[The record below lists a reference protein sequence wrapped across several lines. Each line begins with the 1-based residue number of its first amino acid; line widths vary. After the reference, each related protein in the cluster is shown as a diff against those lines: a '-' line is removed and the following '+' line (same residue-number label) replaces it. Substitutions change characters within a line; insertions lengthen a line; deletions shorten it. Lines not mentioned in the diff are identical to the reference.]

1 MNRATEAARTVV
13 DELVRCGITDAV
25 LCPGSRNAPLA
36 FALHAADAAGR
47 LRLHVRIDERTAG
60 FLALGLALAAGRPVP
75 VATTSGTAAANLL
88 PAVLEAAH
96 AGVPL
101 LALTADRPPELVGTG
116 ASQTVAQVGLFGS
129 AVRLAPAVGGTAAQ
143 MRAAVGR
150 AVAAAVGLPPGP
162 VHLNLP
168 FGEPLTP
175 DDVGA
180 EGSAAAGGIARPA
193 DPGATAQ
200 AADPGATTRPAV
212 AAGPARPTDSG
223 ATARPAPMARL
234 ADTGAAARP
243 TDLAPLRVT
252 SHPIGGVRSDPTGC
266 EVGGD
271 GPRPRPRRG
280 TAAWPVGRDGGG
292 PWTAVPASRIVAP
305 PLRLDPAAP
314 TLIIAG
320 PGAPP
325 LDVGVPVIAEP
336 SSAAWPAAV
345 RTGPWL
351 LGTPSLAPAQVVVA
365 GRPTLHRAVARLLAD
380 PAVAVYALA
389 DERGMPWTDVAGSVR
404 AVGALPPLRPDPE
417 WLRRWNTADKA
428 AAAALDEALDDGPV
442 GMQLARALVAGL
454 ADGTQ
459 LVLGSSN
466 PVRDVALAAVPRAGI
481 VVRSNRGVAGIDG
494 TVSTAMG
501 AALAHGGPTVAL
513 LGDLTLLH
521 DTTGL
526 VVGPDEPR
534 PDLTIVVLDD
544 RGGGIF
550 SLLEQGAPEHAAS
563 FERVFGTPHTVDL
576 AALCAAMGVPHT
588 RADPSHIADHLGR
601 TGVRVVEVRADRA
614 ALRAAHAR
622 IARSVRLAV
631 S

>member
-1 MNRATEAARTVV
+1 VNPATTSARTVV
-13 DELVRCGITDAV
+13 DELVACGVTDAV

-60 FLALGLALAAGRPVP
+60 FLALGLALTSGRPVP

-101 LALTADRPPELVGTG
+101 LAITADRPAELVGTG
-116 ASQTVAQVGLFGS
+116 ASQTVAQVGMFGS

-143 MRAAVGR
+143 TRAAVGR

-168 FGEPLTP
+168 FREPLTP
-175 DDVGA
+175 DPST
-180 EGSAAAGGIARPA
+180 EPA
-193 DPGATAQ
+193 DTPTAGAPVSATATDLTQ
-200 AADPGATTRPAV
+200 PAVGAV
-212 AAGPARPTDSG
+212 AAPT
-223 ATARPAPMARL
+223 AP
-234 ADTGAAARP
+234 GAAA
-243 TDLAPLRVT
+243 APDVAA
-252 SHPIGGVRSDPTGC
+252 PA
-266 EVGGD
+266 
-271 GPRPRPRRG
+271 GPAG
-280 TAAWPVGRDGGG
+280 AAWPVGRAGR
-292 PWTAVPASRIVAP
+292 PWTAVATSRVVAA
-305 PLRLDPAAP
+305 PLPLDPTAP
-314 TLIIAG
+314 TLVIAG

-325 LDVGVPVIAEP
+325 LDVGVPVVAEP
-336 SSAAWPAAV
+336 SSAPWPGAV

-351 LGTPSLAPAQVVVA
+351 LGTPSLTPAQVVVA

-389 DERGMPWTDVAGSVR
+389 DERGLPWTDVVGSVR

-417 WLRRWNTADKA
+417 WLRRWTAADKA
-428 AAAALDEALDDGPV
+428 AQAALDEALDTGPV
-442 GMQLARALVAGL
+442 GMQLARALVAAL
-454 ADGTQ
+454 AEGTQ

-466 PVRDVALAAVPRAGI
+466 PVRDVALAAAPRDGV

-494 TVSTAMG
+494 TISTAVG
-501 AALAHGGPTVAL
+501 AALAHDGPTVAL
-513 LGDLTLLH
+513 LGDLTFLH

-526 VVGPDEPR
+526 VIGPDEAR

-550 SLLEQGAPEHAAS
+550 HLLEQGAPEHAPA

-576 AALCAAMGVPHT
+576 AALCAAMGVAHT
-588 RADPSHIADHLGR
+588 YAEPTDIAGHLGHP
-601 TGVRVVEVRADRA
+601 GIRVVQVQAERGG
-614 ALRAAHAR
+614 LRAAHAALR
-622 IARSVRLAV
+622 ARVAAAV
-631 S
+631 AT

>member
-1 MNRATEAARTVV
+1 MSATAAARTVV
-13 DELVRCGITDAV
+13 DELVRCGVTDAV

-36 FALHAADAAGR
+36 FALHAADAAKR

-60 FLALGLALAAGRPVP
+60 FLALGLALASGRPVP

-101 LALTADRPPELVGTG
+101 LALTADRPSELVGTG
-116 ASQTVAQVGLFGS
+116 ASQTVAQVGMFGA
-129 AVRLAPAVGGTAAQ
+129 AVRLAPIVGGTAAQ

-168 FGEPLTP
+168 FAEPLTP
-175 DDVGA
+175 DDTAPPAPSTASPVNATPVSRPRERHTKFFAPFGVT
-180 EGSAAAGGIARPA
+180 SHPAGGVGSDAGGARW
-193 DPGATAQ
+193 G
-200 AADPGATTRPAV
+200 
-212 AAGPARPTDSG
+212 AAGPA
-223 ATARPAPMARL
+223 
-234 ADTGAAARP
+234 
-243 TDLAPLRVT
+243 
-252 SHPIGGVRSDPTGC
+252 GGEP
-266 EVGGD
+266 
-271 GPRPRPRRG
+271 PRRPG
-280 TAAWPVGRDGGG
+280 AVWPAGRDGGG
-292 PWTAVPASRIVAP
+292 PWAAVPAGRDGGKPWTAVPAARLVAP
-305 PLRLDPAAP
+305 PLPLDPTAP
-314 TLIIAG
+314 TLVIAG

-325 LDVGVPVIAEP
+325 LDPGVPVIAEP
-336 SSAAWPAAV
+336 SSALWPATV

-351 LGTPSLAPAQVVVA
+351 LGTPSLAPRQVVVA

-389 DERGMPWTDVAGSVR
+389 DDRGMSWTDVAGSVR
-404 AVGALPPLRPDPE
+404 AVGALPALRPDPE
-417 WLRRWNTADKA
+417 WLRRWASADKA
-428 AAAALDEALDDGPV
+428 AADALDEALDDVGPV
-442 GMQLARALVAGL
+442 GMRLARALVAALGE
-454 ADGTQ
+454 GTQ

-466 PVRDVALAAVPRAGI
+466 PIRDVALAAVPRAGL

-494 TVSTAMG
+494 TVSTAAG
-501 AALAHGGPTVAL
+501 AALAHAGPTVAL

-550 SLLEQGAPEHAAS
+550 SLLEQGAPEHAAA

-576 AALCAAMGVPHT
+576 AALCAAMGVPHVL
-588 RADPSHIADHLGR
+588 ADPCDVGKHLGR
-601 TGVRVVEVRADRA
+601 PGVRVVQVA
-614 ALRAAHAR
+614 AGREGLRAAHAVLR
-622 IARSVRLAV
+622 ARVAAAV
-631 S
+631 PG

>member
-1 MNRATEAARTVV
+1 VNPATTSARTVV
-13 DELVRCGITDAV
+13 DELVACGVTDAV

-60 FLALGLALAAGRPVP
+60 FLALGLALTSGRPVP

-101 LALTADRPPELVGTG
+101 LAITADRPAELVGTG
-116 ASQTVAQVGLFGS
+116 ASQTVAQVGMFGS
-129 AVRLAPAVGGTAAQ
+129 AVRLAPAVGGTVAQ
-143 MRAAVGR
+143 TRAAVGR

-168 FGEPLTP
+168 FREPLTP
-175 DDVGA
+175 DTSA
-180 EGSAAAGGIARPA
+180 EPA
-193 DPGATAQ
+193 DTPTAGAPVSATATDLTQ
-200 AADPGATTRPAV
+200 PAVGAV
-212 AAGPARPTDSG
+212 AAPT
-223 ATARPAPMARL
+223 AP
-234 ADTGAAARP
+234 GAAA
-243 TDLAPLRVT
+243 APDVAA
-252 SHPIGGVRSDPTGC
+252 PA
-266 EVGGD
+266 
-271 GPRPRPRRG
+271 GPAG
-280 TAAWPVGRDGGG
+280 AAWPVGRAGR
-292 PWTAVPASRIVAP
+292 PWTAVATSRVVAA
-305 PLRLDPAAP
+305 PLPLDPTAP
-314 TLIIAG
+314 TLVIAG

-325 LDVGVPVIAEP
+325 LDVGVPVVAEP
-336 SSAAWPAAV
+336 SSAPWPGAV

-351 LGTPSLAPAQVVVA
+351 LGTPSLTPAQVVVA

-389 DERGMPWTDVAGSVR
+389 DERGLPWTDVVGSVR

-417 WLRRWNTADKA
+417 WLRRWTAADKA
-428 AAAALDEALDDGPV
+428 AQAALDEALDTGPV
-442 GMQLARALVAGL
+442 GMQLARALVAAL
-454 ADGTQ
+454 AEGTQ

-466 PVRDVALAAVPRAGI
+466 PVRDVALAAAPRDGV

-494 TVSTAMG
+494 TISTAVG
-501 AALAHGGPTVAL
+501 AALAHDGPTVAL
-513 LGDLTLLH
+513 LGDLTFLH

-526 VVGPDEPR
+526 VIGPDEAR

-550 SLLEQGAPEHAAS
+550 HLLEQGAPEHAPA

-576 AALCAAMGVPHT
+576 AALCAAMGVAHT
-588 RADPSHIADHLGR
+588 YAEPADITGHLGHP
-601 TGVRVVEVRADRA
+601 GIRVVQVQAERGG
-614 ALRAAHAR
+614 LRAAHAALR
-622 IARSVRLAV
+622 ARVAAAV
-631 S
+631 AT

>member
-1 MNRATEAARTVV
+1 MSAATTSARTVV
-13 DELVRCGITDAV
+13 DELVACGVTEAV

-60 FLALGLALAAGRPVP
+60 FLALGLALASGRPVP

-96 AGVPL
+96 SGVPL
-101 LALTADRPPELVGTG
+101 LVITADRPPELVGTG
-116 ASQTVAQVGLFGS
+116 ASQTVAQVGMFGT

-143 MRAAVGR
+143 TRAAVGR
-150 AVAAAVGLPPGP
+150 GVAAAVGLPPGP

-168 FGEPLTP
+168 FTEPLTP
-175 DDVGA
+175 DDALA
-180 EGSAAAGGIARPA
+180 EAATTHATGHEATAAGPA
-193 DPGATAQ
+193 TTSGATSAMAHID
-200 AADPGATTRPAV
+200 AAPPRRPAV
-212 AAGPARPTDSG
+212 AWPA
-223 ATARPAPMARL
+223 
-234 ADTGAAARP
+234 
-243 TDLAPLRVT
+243 
-252 SHPIGGVRSDPTGC
+252 
-266 EVGGD
+266 
-271 GPRPRPRRG
+271 
-280 TAAWPVGRDGGG
+280 GRDGGG
-292 PWTAVPASRIVAP
+292 PWTAVATPRILAP
-305 PLRLDPAAP
+305 PLPLDPAAP
-314 TLIIAG
+314 TLVIAG

-325 LDVGVPVIAEP
+325 LDVGVPVVAEP
-336 SSAAWPAAV
+336 SSALWPAAV

-351 LGTPSLAPAQVVVA
+351 LDAPGLTPAQVVVA

-389 DERGMPWTDVAGSVR
+389 DERGLPWTDVAGTVR

-417 WLRRWNTADKA
+417 WLRRWAAADKA
-428 AAAALDEALDDGPV
+428 AATALDDALDDGPV
-442 GMQLARALVAGL
+442 GMRLARALVAAL

-466 PVRDVALAAVPRAGI
+466 PVRDVALAAAPRDGL

-494 TVSTAMG
+494 TISTAMG
-501 AALAHGGPTVAL
+501 AALAHDGPTVAL

-550 SLLEQGAPEHAAS
+550 HLLEQGAPEHAAA

-576 AALCAAMGVPHT
+576 AALCAAMGVPH
-588 RADPSHIADHLGR
+588 AVAEPSDIAQHLGR
-601 TGVRVVEVRADRA
+601 PGVRVVQVHATRPG
-614 ALRAAHAR
+614 LRAAHAELR
-622 IARSVRLAV
+622 ARVAAALRP
-631 S
+631 

>member
-1 MNRATEAARTVV
+1 MTTATEMARTVV
-13 DELVRCGITDAV
+13 DELVACGITDAV

-60 FLALGLALAAGRPVP
+60 FLALGLALASGRPVP

-101 LALTADRPPELVGTG
+101 LALTADRPAELVGTG
-116 ASQTVAQVGLFGS
+116 ASQTVAQVGMFGA

-168 FGEPLTP
+168 FAEPLTP
-175 DDVGA
+175 D
-180 EGSAAAGGIARPA
+180 
-193 DPGATAQ
+193 
-200 AADPGATTRPAV
+200 
-212 AAGPARPTDSG
+212 AGPAAPGTRRRTF
-223 ATARPAPMARL
+223 ARTPS
-234 ADTGAAARP
+234 TGVQCR
-243 TDLAPLRVT
+243 
-252 SHPIGGVRSDPTGC
+252 GC
-266 EVGGD
+266 ESPRRGRWR
-271 GPRPRPRRG
+271 GPRPRQ
-280 TAAWPVGRDGGG
+280 AAWHRAAR
-292 PWTAVPASRIVAP
+292 PWNTVATPRVVAP
-305 PLRLDPAAP
+305 PLPLDPAAP
-314 TLIIAG
+314 TLVIAG

-336 SSAAWPAAV
+336 SSALWPAAV

-365 GRPTLHRAVARLLAD
+365 GRPTLHRAVARMLAD

-389 DERGMPWTDVAGSVR
+389 DERGLPWTDVAGSVR

-417 WLRRWNTADKA
+417 WLRRWAVADKV

-442 GMQLARALVAGL
+442 GMQLARALVAAL
-454 ADGTQ
+454 ADGAQ

-466 PVRDVALAAVPRAGI
+466 PVRDVALAAAPRDGV

-501 AALAHGGPTVAL
+501 AALAHDGPTVAL

-526 VVGPDEPR
+526 VVGPDEAR

-550 SLLEQGAPEHAAS
+550 HLLEQGAPEHAAA

-576 AALCAAMGVPHT
+576 AALCAAMGVPHSVRQARPT
-588 RADPSHIADHLGR
+588 SPR
-601 TGVRVVEVRADRA
+601 TSAVRASGSSRCKRAGRGCGPPTPRCGPGSRRPSERDVGSDRSHP
-614 ALRAAHAR
+614 RPGPPGHPR
-622 IARSVRLAV
+622 P
-631 S
+631 